1 MQIHNVQIFRE
12 GHFASGRIEFDET
25 ISGIFPEDES
35 PAEGAA
41 IDGKGGYLIPGL
53 IDVHTHGASG
63 ADASDGDAEGLVRMA
78 RHYAAQG
85 VTSFCPTT
93 MTLPEER
100 LAKAVRCIR
109 DFRRSKGCAKIA
121 GIHLEGPF
129 LNRDKCGAQ
138 NPDYIRTLDAEM
150 FRRLQLESGGLVR
163 LVTVAPETDGAA
175 DFIRDVA
182 RECTVSLGHTAADYD
197 TAMRAFEAGATHVTH
212 LFNAMTPLSHRAP
225 GIIAAASDAGAYAE
239 LICDTL
245 HVFPPM
251 MRLVHRL
258 FDKKLVLISD
268 SLRCAGMPDGEYEL
282 GGQLVTMRD
291 GRAFVKG
298 TDTIAGSSIHLME
311 GLRRTAASGIPLEDA
326 VYAATEAPARSIG
339 MADRIGRIAPG
350 LPADLVLLDRDL
362 TVQAVF
368 IDGERQ

>member
-1 MQIHNVQIFRE
+1 
-12 GHFASGRIEFDET
+12 
-25 ISGIFPEDES
+25 
-35 PAEGAA
+35 
-41 IDGKGGYLIPGL
+41 
-53 IDVHTHGASG
+53 
-63 ADASDGDAEGLVRMA
+63 
-78 RHYAAQG
+78 
-85 VTSFCPTT
+85 
-93 MTLPEER
+93 
-100 LAKAVRCIR
+100 
-109 DFRRSKGCAKIA
+109 
-121 GIHLEGPF
+121 
-129 LNRDKCGAQ
+129 
-138 NPDYIRTLDAEM
+138 
-150 FRRLQLESGGLVR
+150 
-163 LVTVAPETDGAA
+163 
-175 DFIRDVA
+175 
-182 RECTVSLGHTAADYD
+182 
-197 TAMRAFEAGATHVTH
+197 
-212 LFNAMTPLSHRAP
+212 
-225 GIIAAASDAGAYAE
+225 
-239 LICDTL
+239 
-245 HVFPPM
+245 M

-282 GGQLVTMRD
+282 GGQLVAMRD